1 MTTRPELTGSFG
13 MIASTHW
20 LASAAGMSVLER
32 GGNAVDAAAA
42 AGFVLQVVEP
52 HLNGPGGDLPAI
64 VWSAADE
71 RAHVVCGQGVAPAAA
86 TIERFAELGLA
97 LVPGSGLLPAVVPGA
112 FGAWT
117 TMLERWGT
125 WELADVLGYAL
136 HYAETGFAILP
147 SVNRTIAAVAD
158 LFANHWAPSAQT
170 WLVAGR
176 APAAGTVWRSPA
188 VAATYRLVLADAVG
202 TSREQRIAAARDA
215 WYAGFVADEIGKFC
229 QTAWRDTTGR
239 EHAGLL
245 CADDLAR
252 WQVGIEEPV
261 GVDYAG
267 RYEVLKTGP
276 WGQGPVFGQQLR
288 LLEALDLEGETPRSA
303 QWIHLITEAA
313 KLAFADREAWYGD
326 DPAVPLEALHSREY
340 ASERSKLVTERA
352 SLQLRPGSP
361 DGRTPRLATL
371 PDATTGAAGAGEPTL
386 GPQPDASAAEP
397 DAAGAARGDTCHV
410 DVVDRWGNFVSAT
423 PSGGWLQSSPVIP
436 ALGFALSTRAQMFY
450 LEAGLPNS
458 LRPSVRPRTTLS
470 PSLAL
475 RDGVPWLAF
484 GTPGGDQQDQ
494 WQVAFFVDLVH
505 SGSDLQTAID
515 APMFHITH
523 FPSSF
528 YPRDAHPGELHV
540 EDRLDPTVL
549 DELRRRGHRVVLPG
563 PWSLGRLCAVAREG
577 DMLKAGAN
585 ARGAQGYAAGR

>member
-32 GGNAVDAAAA
+32 GGNAFDAAVA

-64 VWSAADE
+64 VWSAADR

-86 TIERFAELGLA
+86 TIERFADLSLPV
-97 LVPGSGLLPAVVPGA
+97 VPGSGLLPAVVPGA

-125 WELADVLGYAL
+125 WELEDVLAYAL
-136 HYAETGFAILP
+136 HYAQTGFPILP
-147 SVNRTIAAVAD
+147 SINRTIGAVAE
-158 LFANHWAPSAQT
+158 LFDKHWAPSAQS
-170 WLVAGR
+170 WLVAG
-176 APAAGTVWRSPA
+176 APPAVGTVWRSPL
-188 VAATYRLVLADAVG
+188 VAATYQRVLAEALG
-202 TSREQRIAAARDA
+202 ATREQRIAAARQA
-215 WYAGFVADEIGKFC
+215 WYAGFVAEEIDRFC
-229 QTAWRDTTGR
+229 RTPWRDTSGR

-267 RYEVLKTGP
+267 RYVVLKTGP

-288 LLEALDLEGETPRSA
+288 LLESLDLQGESPRSA
-303 QWIHLITEAA
+303 QWIHLIVEAA

-326 DPAVPLEALHSREY
+326 DPAVPLDTLHSREY
-340 ASERSKLVTERA
+340 ANERA
-352 SLQLRPGSP
+352 RLVGDQASLELRPGSP
-361 DGRTPRLATL
+361 DGRAPRLASL
-371 PDATTGAAGAGEPTL
+371 ADPAAGAGAAGAGEPTL
-386 GPQPDASAAEP
+386 GPP
-397 DAAGAARGDTCHV
+397 RGDTCHV
-410 DVVDRWGNFVSAT
+410 DVVDQWGNFVSAT

-436 ALGFALSTRAQMFY
+436 ALGFPLSTRAQMFY
-450 LEAGLPNS
+450 LKPGLPNS
-458 LRPSVRPRTTLS
+458 LRPGVRPRTTLS

-475 RDGVPWLAF
+475 RDGEPWLAF
-484 GTPGGDQQDQ
+484 GTPGGDHQDQ
-494 WQVAFFVDLVH
+494 WQLSFFVDLVR
-505 SGSDLQTAID
+505 SGTDLQSAID
-515 APMFHITH
+515 APMFHTTH

-528 YPRDAHPGELHV
+528 YPRDAHPGDLHV
-540 EDRLDPTVL
+540 EDRIDAAVL
-549 DELRRRGHRVVLPG
+549 DDLRRRGHRVVLPG
-563 PWSLGRLCAVAREG
+563 AWSLGRLCAVARDG
-577 DMLKAGAN
+577 GVLKAAAN
-585 ARGAQGYAAGR
+585 PRGAQGYAAGR